1 MSVRELIEEVTKLNI
16 QNETDVVALANID
29 GVEYEF
35 NIIGV
40 YQEGVPYIELEVTEK
55 WHIKNC
61 KK

>member
-16 QNETDVVALANID
+16 QNKTDVVALANID

-40 YQEGVPYIELEVTEK
+40 CQEGVPYIELEVTEK
-55 WHIKNC
+55 
-61 KK
+61 